1 MMNDSRYSDCAFV
14 PTALLA
20 MFLGA
25 FRIHRFYVGKI
36 GTGILMLLT
45 LGGFGIWTL
54 IDYVMVITDG
64 FTDAQG
70 RVISRNQQF
79 QPESHSGFVP
89 AFFLCAFLGWL
100 GAHRFYTGKYLTAIL
115 MILTFGGLGIWVL
128 IDSVLLVT
136 GGFRDGEGKLV

>member
-1 MMNDSRYSDCAFV
+1 MNDSRYSDCAFV

-25 FRIHRFYVGKI
+25 FGIHRFYVGKI

>member
-1 MMNDSRYSDCAFV
+1 MNNSRYSDCGFV

-25 FRIHRFYVGKI
+25 FGIHRFYVGKI

>member
-1 MMNDSRYSDCAFV
+1 MNDSRYSDCAFV

-20 MFLGA
+20 MF
-25 FRIHRFYVGKI
+25 
-36 GTGILMLLT
+36 